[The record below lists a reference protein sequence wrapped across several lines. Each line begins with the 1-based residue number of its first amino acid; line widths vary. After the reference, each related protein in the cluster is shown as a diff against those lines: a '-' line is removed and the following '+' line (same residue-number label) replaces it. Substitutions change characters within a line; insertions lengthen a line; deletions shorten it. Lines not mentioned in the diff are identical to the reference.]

1 MNITPNFFWQWG
13 SPNVNHEQ
21 VVSNF
26 SQLRLNYAS
35 WCLLK
40 NLSVL
45 MSLLFGVCV
54 NNVKLQWIIFTIALF
69 DNNNT
74 RIPVF
79 SPLSFHILQ

>member
-1 MNITPNFFWQWG
+1 MN
-13 SPNVNHEQ
+13 
-21 VVSNF
+21 NF

-40 NLSVL
+40 VLSAL
-45 MSLLFGVCV
+45 MSLLFGVRV

-74 RIPVF
+74 RIPIF
-79 SPLSFHILQ
+79 SLKFAYTSIIPDILT

>member
-1 MNITPNFFWQWG
+1 MN
-13 SPNVNHEQ
+13 
-21 VVSNF
+21 NF

-40 NLSVL
+40 VLSVL

-74 RIPVF
+74 RIPIF
-79 SPLSFHILQ
+79 AP

>member
-1 MNITPNFFWQWG
+1 MNNF
-13 SPNVNHEQ
+13 N
-21 VVSNF
+21 
-26 SQLRLNYAS
+26 QLRLNYDS

-40 NLSVL
+40 DLSVL

-69 DNNNT
+69 DNNNA

-79 SPLSFHILQ
+79 SPLSFPILQ